1 MRMNAG
7 EREGRE
13 QHRKEMCGGKEGEA
27 GGEGVNPKGQAN
39 SHSLLW
45 IKLPRSLSFAAH
57 VRGRLLLQGARSE
70 RGDED

>member
-1 MRMNAG
+1 MRERES

-27 GGEGVNPKGQAN
+27 GEEGVNPKGQAN

-45 IKLPRSLSFAAH
+45 IKLPRSLFFAAH
-57 VRGRLLLQGARSE
+57 VRGRLLQGARTE